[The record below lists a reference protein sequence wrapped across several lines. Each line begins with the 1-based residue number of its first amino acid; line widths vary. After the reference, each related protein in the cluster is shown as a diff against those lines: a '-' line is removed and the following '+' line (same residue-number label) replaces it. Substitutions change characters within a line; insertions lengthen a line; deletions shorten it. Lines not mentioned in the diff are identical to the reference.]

1 MEIDQE
7 TRREILVGV
16 VSVGVFIALLMWVGA
31 TYGDGSLTQTGAIA
45 AVGVIVVFVLLMAGV
60 GYWMAQ
66 QY

>member
-1 MEIDQE
+1 M
-7 TRREILVGV
+7 